1 MDVLKLIDEIEDI
14 LENGSSL
21 PFSGKVMVDAD
32 ELYEIIREIRIK
44 LPDEIKQA
52 TWIKEERQRILAEAQ
67 KDADTLI
74 NEAELRLEELIEE
87 DEITKKAKE
96 MAEEIVTKA
105 QNNAK
110 EIRLGALEY
119 ADNMLLETQENLK
132 DLIDILNE
140 NRQEL
145 RGGKWL
151 FQGAKSTYQ

>member
-21 PFSGKVMVDAD
+21 PFSSKVMVDVD

-67 KDADTLI
+67 RDADNLI
-74 NEAELRLEELIEE
+74 DEAESRLKELVEEE
-87 DEITKKAKE
+87 EITKKAKE
-96 MAEEIVTKA
+96 MAEEIITKA

-110 EIRLGALEY
+110 DIRLGTLEY
-119 ADNMLLETQENLK
+119 ADNILSETQEKLK
-132 DLIDILNE
+132 SLIDILNK

-145 RGGKWL
+145 RGGN
-151 FQGAKSTYQ
+151 

>member
-14 LENGSSL
+14 LESSTSL

-32 ELYEIIREIRIK
+32 ELLEILKEIRIK

-52 TWIKEERQRILAEAQ
+52 SWIKEERQRILAEAQ
-67 KDADTLI
+67 KDADTIL
-74 NEAELRLEELIEE
+74 NEAELKLEELIEE
-87 DEITKKAKE
+87 SEITKKAKE
-96 MAEEIVTKA
+96 TAEEIITKA

-119 ADNMLLETQENLK
+119 ADNILYETQQNLK
-132 DLIDILNE
+132 QLIDLLND

-145 RGGKWL
+145 RGNN
-151 FQGAKSTYQ
+151 

>member
-14 LENGSSL
+14 LENSSSL
-21 PFSGKVMVDAD
+21 PFSSKVMVDAD

-52 TWIKEERQRILAEAQ
+52 SWIKEERQRILAEAQ

-74 NEAELRLEELIEE
+74 NEAEYRLEELIEE

-96 MAEEIVTKA
+96 RAEEIITKA

-110 EIRLGALEY
+110 SIRLGALEY
-119 ADNMLLETQENLK
+119 ADNILLETQEDLK
-132 DLIDILNE
+132 EIIDLLNK

-145 RGGKWL
+145 RGDK
-151 FQGAKSTYQ
+151 